1 MEKRKE
7 RRRKEHKDVI
17 ASRRTCHAEG
27 TGLSHYILTDR
38 KSK

>member
-1 MEKRKE
+1 MQKRKKS
-7 RRRKEHKDVI
+7 RNVI
-17 ASRRTCHAEG
+17 AYRRTCRAEG